1 MKPSA
6 NPTVTLLKKKS
17 GPPRGLPPCAG
28 HACQPPRAARD
39 VEGQLGRPHP
49 PDALTPHRRRHQAG
63 YVDGGEAGRHDA
75 GAPAKQVKAV
85 QQAVGDERDR
95 INGLGSGQHRPGGP
109 GEHRPGGV
117 GGGEEGGDPG
127 FGRDEARAR
136 RAADHQARAQQAVGQ
151 LPVRGF
157 SLRPVGGGGCIGGLD
172 PIPEAGSC
180 EWEGATS
187 SLLLLPWTAEAAAL
201 LLLLLVSW
209 ELVAAA
215 ARLRQGC
222 AETVEATPRAE
233 TERRRSRASEVLRA
247 PPPRE
252 ARRC

>member
-1 MKPSA
+1 MSGAVAAEETTSGALASGASSLVPAATELTSTEPA
-6 NPTVTLLKKKS
+6 PPERGAALLET
-17 GPPRGLPPCAG
+17 GMEAE
-28 HACQPPRAARD
+28 AC
-39 VEGQLGRPHP
+39 
-49 PDALTPHRRRHQAG
+49 
-63 YVDGGEAGRHDA
+63 
-75 GAPAKQVKAV
+75 
-85 QQAVGDERDR
+85 
-95 INGLGSGQHRPGGP
+95 
-109 GEHRPGGV
+109 
-117 GGGEEGGDPG
+117 
-127 FGRDEARAR
+127 
-136 RAADHQARAQQAVGQ
+136 
-151 LPVRGF
+151 
-157 SLRPVGGGGCIGGLD
+157 GGCIGGLD

-187 SLLLLPWTAEAAAL
+187 SWVLLPWTAEAAAL